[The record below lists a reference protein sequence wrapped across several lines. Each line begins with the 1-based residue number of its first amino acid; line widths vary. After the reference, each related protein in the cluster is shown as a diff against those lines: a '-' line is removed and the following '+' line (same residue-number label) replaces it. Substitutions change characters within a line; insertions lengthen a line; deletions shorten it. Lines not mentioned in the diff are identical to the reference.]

1 MADQRLHQSIA
12 AKIRRRIRDGVY
24 KPGDRLPG
32 ERELA
37 EEFGVSR
44 VTIREAEIAL
54 QAQGLIRIKTGS
66 GAYVTDQ
73 LQASL
78 TQLPIVS
85 ALELTEA
92 RLLFESEAAALA
104 ARSISDDTLA
114 RLEELLDILGNVGD
128 VIAIQDAD
136 REFHLTIARSSR
148 NKAVS
153 HVVETLWQMRSDIPD
168 VNDVHAAVCTD
179 ESADERHTEHGAILT
194 ALRNKDPAAA
204 RSAMQDHFSRLLS
217 TMIDTTE
224 AQAVEALRAESA
236 ASRHRFLTSL
246 YDSKS
251 T

>member
-1 MADQRLHQSIA
+1 MPDQRLHQSIA
-12 AKIRRRIRDGVY
+12 AKIRRRVRDGVY
-24 KPGDRLPG
+24 RPGDRLPG

-73 LQASL
+73 QEASV

-104 ARSISDDTLA
+104 ARSISEETLA
-114 RLEELLDILGNVGD
+114 RLEELVSVMGKTED
-128 VIAIQDAD
+128 VAATQEAD
-136 REFHLTIARSSR
+136 REFHLTIARSSS

-168 VNDVHAAVCTD
+168 VMEVHASVCTD
-179 ESADERHTEHGAILT
+179 ESADERSAEHGAILT
-194 ALRNKDPAAA
+194 ALKNRDPAAA

-224 AQAVEALRAESA
+224 AQAVEALRAETA

>member
-1 MADQRLHQSIA
+1 MPDQRLHQSIA

-24 KPGDRLPG
+24 RSGDRLPG

-44 VTIREAEIAL
+44 VTVREAEIAL

-73 LQASL
+73 REASF
-78 TQLPIVS
+78 TRLPIVS

-104 ARSISDDTLA
+104 ARSISDETVA
-114 RLEELLDILGNVGD
+114 RLDELVKIMGSADD
-128 VIAIQDAD
+128 VNAIQDAD
-136 REFHLTIARSSR
+136 REFHLTIAKASR

-168 VNDVHAAVCTD
+168 VKDVHASVCTD
-179 ESADERHTEHGAILT
+179 ESADERRAEHDAILT
-194 ALRNKDPAAA
+194 ALRNRNPAAA
-204 RSAMQDHFSRLLS
+204 RSAMQDHFARLLS

-224 AQAVEALRAESA
+224 AQAVEALRAKTA

-246 YDSKS
+246 YDEKS